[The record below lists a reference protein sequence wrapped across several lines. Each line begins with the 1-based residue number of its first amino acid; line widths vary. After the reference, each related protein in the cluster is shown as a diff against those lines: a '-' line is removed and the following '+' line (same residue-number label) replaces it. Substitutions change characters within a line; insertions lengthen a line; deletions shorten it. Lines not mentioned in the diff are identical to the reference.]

1 MLAFNPI
8 CKDSKKSPQSH
19 VSIGKVHEAT
29 GPARVGARV
38 GEGSRK
44 AVNGRGHTKKL
55 PAQSLREK
63 RKITLTNF
71 LERNCESL
79 QFRKFKLNVIACFTM
94 KKHINHIAKL
104 VCT

>member
-8 CKDSKKSPQSH
+8 CKGSKKSQQSH
-19 VSIGKVHEAT
+19 VSIGKVYEAT
-29 GPARVGARV
+29 GSARV
-38 GEGSRK
+38 GEGSKK

-79 QFRKFKLNVIACFTM
+79 QFHKFKLNVIACFTM